1 MNDISG
7 AATLVNQIRSRV
19 HLPNTTAA
27 SQEEMRLAIEKE
39 RKLELAFEGV
49 RWFDLVRTGRAIAVM
64 NAQVDGNGNSLG
76 YNANWLIWPIP
87 QSERDKN
94 PLLTQNPGY

>member
-1 MNDISG
+1 
-7 AATLVNQIRSRV
+7 
-19 HLPNTTAA
+19 
-27 SQEEMRLAIEKE
+27 MRLAIEKE

-64 NAQVDGNGNSLG
+64 NAQVDGNGHSLG
-76 YNANWLIWPIP
+76 YNVTTEKLIWPIP

-94 PLLTQNPGY
+94 PNLTQNAGY